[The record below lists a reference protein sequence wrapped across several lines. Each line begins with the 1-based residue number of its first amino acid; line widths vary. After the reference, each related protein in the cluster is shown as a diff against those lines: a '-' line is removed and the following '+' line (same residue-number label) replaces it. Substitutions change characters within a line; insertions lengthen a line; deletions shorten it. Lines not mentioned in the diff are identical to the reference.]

1 MAQVTFIVIL
11 LTSMHSSLHADKTLY
26 SDDQNKPKEAFNRST
41 AVNYFEEF
49 TGGNGEK
56 AAQDILFDGIS
67 GNQSHESLIST
78 DGNPD
83 YVKTIFAVSKSSL
96 SKIKNFKPDA
106 EHLNRIN
113 ALPPEGFLIY
123 SSLESEDKGLARGEF
138 RNIWVVGA
146 DGRGTLFGVGRLLRE
161 LEERNGELYI
171 SLPIDIESAPTY
183 PIRGHQL
190 GYRNRANSWDA
201 WTIEQFDEHIR
212 DLAIFGN
219 NSIENIP
226 FQDESS
232 TPLMKYSRRDFN
244 RLLGEVCDKYDQDYW
259 VWTPVEFDLN
269 DTAKREAELARHA
282 EFYKDTPRLD
292 GVFFPG
298 GDPGHNPA
306 RLVVPF
312 LEDIAKLLSKT
323 HPNAKVWLSL
333 QWFGPE
339 DQAEV
344 YAYLKANKPTW
355 FGGMVCGPSSPKV
368 RPTRVL
374 LDEIGA
380 GYKLRNYPDITHTVR
395 CQFPVPQF
403 DRAFNLTL
411 GRECIN
417 PRPVAYHYIHNLE
430 APYTDGFISYS
441 DGVHDDVNKFI
452 YNLAAWDPE
461 MDVREG
467 LIQYARYFIGGGSDL
482 TMQRVADAILG
493 LERNWQGPIDN
504 NGSIEATLAE
514 WRTLGKI
521 LEANRYVVNPARDN
535 WRFQMCQ
542 FRATYDAYQRL
553 RSRYEGE
560 LQREADTVLARAG
573 ELGSASTMKSVGEIL
588 ARPNPDPR
596 AKELRDE
603 LDRLADALFKSIQLQ
618 TSIPRYNASEPE
630 RGCVMD
636 FVDHPLND
644 RYYYE
649 FRFPQITALADES
662 ARVAELTSLG
672 RWRDPGVGGFYDDL
686 GNIGASPRAI
696 FDDKWRLD
704 PGMDLGPNTEFTWAN
719 GGNDLRRLAWQDWQ
733 AVDSLHYESLD
744 PKASYRVVA
753 TVAAGRAISLM
764 ANGIESSAEPD
775 PVAPIMPPASGKFGG
790 AVALKS
796 WSVPAGAI
804 TDGSLNLEFRTP
816 SLVTGTPR
824 NADLAE
830 VWLLPV
836 APQ

>member
-1 MAQVTFIVIL
+1 VLAVCLFFFHGIASASQREVLKSLQVGDKRWENLRIIRSEKPETNPVEEIAYRIFLEELGKRVYAPILTFLDGRKPDEPVI
-11 LTSMHSSLHADKTLY
+11 A
-26 SDDQNKPKEAFNRST
+26 
-41 AVNYFEEF
+41 
-49 TGGNGEK
+49 
-56 AAQDILFDGIS
+56 IIS
-67 GNQSHESLIST
+67 RESLSELGIQPPT
-78 DGNPD
+78 EWNPEL
-83 YVKTIFAVSKSSL
+83 V
-96 SKIKNFKPDA
+96 
-106 EHLNRIN
+106 
-113 ALPPEGFLIY
+113 ALKPEGYLIRVESA
-123 SSLESEDKGLARGEF
+123 SSDGKNAP
-138 RNIWVVGA
+138 VVWIIGA
-146 DGRGTLFGVGRLLRE
+146 DGRGAMFGAGRLLRE
-161 LEERNGELYI
+161 MLI
-171 SLPIDIESAPTY
+171 APTFIDSDLSIVSAPAY

-269 DTAKREAELARHA
+269 DTTKREAELARHA

-312 LEDIAKLLSKT
+312 LEDIAKLLAQT
-323 HPNAKVWLSL
+323 HLNAKVWLSL

-368 RPTRVL
+368 RPTRAL

-395 CQFPVPQF
+395 CQFPVPQW

-417 PRPVAYHYIHNLE
+417 PRPVAYQYIHNLE

-441 DGVHDDVNKFI
+441 DGVHDDVNKII

-467 LIQYARYFIGGGSDL
+467 LIQYARYFIGGGSDR

-493 LERNWQGPIDN
+493 LERNWQGPIEN

-521 LEANRYVVNPARDN
+521 LDGNRSGVNSVGEN

-542 FRATYDAYQRL
+542 LRATYDAYQRV
-553 RSRYEGE
+553 RARHEAE
-560 LQREADTVLARAG
+560 LQREADGVLARAS
-573 ELGSASTMKSVGEIL
+573 ELGSAATIESVGEIL

-596 AKELRDE
+596 AKELRNE

-649 FRFPQITALADES
+649 FRFPQITALADETT
-662 ARVAELTSLG
+662 RVAELTALG
-672 RWRDPGVGGFYDDL
+672 RWADPGTGGFYDDL

-744 PKASYRVVA
+744 PTASYRVVA
-753 TVAAGRAISLM
+753 TVAAGRAITLT
-764 ANGIESSAEPD
+764 ANGIEASSEPD
-775 PVAPIMPPASGKFGG
+775 PVAPTMPPASGKFGG

-796 WSVPAGAI
+796 WAVPAGAI

-830 VWLLPV
+830 VWLRKV
-836 APQ
+836 IE